1 MRAKLPGAPFSARI
15 PPMSTA
21 FAALLFRSDEIPD
34 RALSQGFAVA
44 LGGFDVPRPH
54 LLIAELRGAPG
65 WSAAFYQ
72 SGAKLAK
79 AAEHEEL
86 EHARELFE
94 EELHPAVCALDAAA
108 ELGKKDAVVFAL
120 VFAES
125 PLVDDAWRFGPDGYE
140 RRFVR
145 DDEEEG
151 LVAGVESA
159 EASEIT
165 PIELEVSEEAT
176 EGEER
181 AAVGRAAGPH
191 RGSAFV
197 ERELRAPVMG
207 ALMGALFAPDRRV
220 EVRLVEAS
228 PASIEEEVRR
238 LNRALKRVDGRGAFE
253 APRAVAGVETP
264 AVVEAFVRTYDFADP
279 ADPQDLY
286 RELAIGAVEGT
297 LRFFREGDLKATGES
312 EAWRRASA
320 ARPGLYPVAALMS
333 SALGRSRSQEATI
346 ALEADREH
354 LALVKRDGSV
364 AVAGPTFG
372 ELLRYLSLGWTSRSE
387 EEEDFIGALMLRA
400 RLRAMKE

>member
-1 MRAKLPGAPFSARI
+1 
-15 PPMSTA
+15 MSTA

-54 LLIAELRGAPG
+54 LLIAELRGVPG

-79 AAEHEEL
+79 AALQEDL

-120 VFAES
+120 VYAES
-125 PLVDDAWRFGPDGYE
+125 PLVDDAWRFGPNGYE
-140 RRFVR
+140 RRYVR

-159 EASEIT
+159 EASEVVS
-165 PIELEVSEEAT
+165 IEPELGEGAT
-176 EGEER
+176 EAEER
-181 AAVGRAAGPH
+181 AAIGRAAGPH

-197 ERELRAPVMG
+197 ERELRGPVMG

-220 EVRLVEAS
+220 DV
-228 PASIEEEVRR
+228 
-238 LNRALKRVDGRGAFE
+238 RGAFE
-253 APRAVAGVETP
+253 APRSVAGVETP
-264 AVVEAFVRTYDFADP
+264 KVVEAFVRTYDFADP

-312 EAWRRASA
+312 EAWRRACA

-400 RLRAMKE
+400 RLRVTKD